1 MPMKLANIK
10 KLKYPNEST
19 IKPELDA
26 SNLPGIT
33 AKEKRS
39 AY

>member
-1 MPMKLANIK
+1 MKLANIK

-26 SNLPGIT
+26 SNLHGMT
-33 AKEKRS
+33 AKEQS
-39 AY
+39 NAY